1 MNTLKTVNSLG
12 QSIWLDD
19 IRRSWLQNGTFAK
32 LISDDGLSGVTSNPA
47 IFAQPITE
55 SKDYDGA
62 IPTLSAEGLDASP
75 AYERLMV
82 ADVQAA
88 ADLLR
93 PVFDRTGGAD

>member
-47 IFAQPITE
+47 IFEKAILGST
-55 SKDYDGA
+55 DYDDQ
-62 IPTLSAEGLDASP
+62 IAELAEKGMAP
-75 AYERLMV
+75 
-82 ADVQAA
+82 
-88 ADLLR
+88 
-93 PVFDRTGGAD
+93 G